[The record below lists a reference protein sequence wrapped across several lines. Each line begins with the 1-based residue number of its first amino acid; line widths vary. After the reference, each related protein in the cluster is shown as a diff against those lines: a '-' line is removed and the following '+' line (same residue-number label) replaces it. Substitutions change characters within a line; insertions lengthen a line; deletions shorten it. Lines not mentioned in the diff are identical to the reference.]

1 MRVQQGTELGQ
12 MSVLILSSLVP
23 KLLPEV
29 SRKGEN
35 LFPHELSIA
44 WTQVKAQIPTGAEHL
59 PELVLVRLD

>member
-1 MRVQQGTELGQ
+1 